1 MSNNVDLM
9 QYHTMPSL
17 TIDHWICLVSFVRV
31 DDLTHQPL
39 KGLLGTAQVDT
50 ETSLLAILDKAIAG
64 YGLKVNG
71 SVTKRALKSLIN
83 EDFRLSNWQSLVT
96 TSKQLID
103 DRYIDDGDDV
113 TADAYYMLLCSQIL
127 QKMLRTATQ
136 KFKPKERT

>member
-1 MSNNVDLM
+1 MD
-9 QYHTMPSL
+9 P
-17 TIDHWICLVSFVRV
+17 
-31 DDLTHQPL
+31 
-39 KGLLGTAQVDT
+39 
-50 ETSLLAILDKAIAG
+50 ETSLLAILDKAITG

-83 EDFRLSNWQSLVT
+83 DDFRLSNWQNLVT
-96 TSKQLID
+96 TSKKLID

-136 KFKPKERT
+136 KFKPKERL